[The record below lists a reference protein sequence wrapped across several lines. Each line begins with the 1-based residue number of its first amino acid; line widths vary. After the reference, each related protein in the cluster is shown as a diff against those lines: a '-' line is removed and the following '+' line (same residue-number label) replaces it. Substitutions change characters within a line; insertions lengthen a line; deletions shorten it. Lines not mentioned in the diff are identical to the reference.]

1 VSLLSPVILISATKI
16 GTKLPS
22 GNVRAVVAIEGKADI
37 KRMAKVEM
45 HARDKGP
52 LRHRICVRH

>member
-1 VSLLSPVILISATKI
+1 MSAH

-22 GNVRAVVAIEGKADI
+22 RNVRAVVAIEGKADI

-45 HARDKGP
+45 HARDKARCGTEYASNI
-52 LRHRICVRH
+52 R